1 MIFKGETKN
10 IIKNIYKI
18 KWFSKKIKK
27 MQKKSKKVLTILKGF
42 DIFPFTETER
52 S

>member
-18 KWFSKKIKK
+18 KWFSKKNKK
-27 MQKKSKKVLTILKGF
+27 NAKKVKKGVDNF
-42 DIFPFTETER
+42 KRI
-52 S
+52 